1 MFIYFSDDMVLT
13 SHQEDVKGI
22 EEGSL
27 KTTLEAIK
35 HHHYLYKHQRT
46 AKATS
51 SKDAN
56 PSDNPSEYCLIVDG
70 FISVVLVTEAAAKVH
85 CMDMPDTIDAEA
97 QEHCEW
103 YLRQL
108 KDSETITHSA
118 KDLAATITGIR
129 HSLSHGNAQYS
140 YKLQDPTTGAPMFIL
155 YKRQLKAKRY
165 EKVHGY
171 TAEQFADV
179 CSTMR
184 EVFLSWEKLAKYL
197 LDEDKRQAPQIGAGE
212 LLRAVLGR
220 YNSLLVMGGGGGG
233 GGMSIDWA
241 MMVCSAIYLPS
252 SGKEQCQ
259 N

>member
-1 MFIYFSDDMVLT
+1 
-13 SHQEDVKGI
+13 
-22 EEGSL
+22 
-27 KTTLEAIK
+27 
-35 HHHYLYKHQRT
+35 
-46 AKATS
+46 
-51 SKDAN
+51 
-56 PSDNPSEYCLIVDG
+56 
-70 FISVVLVTEAAAKVH
+70 
-85 CMDMPDTIDAEA
+85 MDMPDTIDAEA

-197 LDEDKRQAPQIGAGE
+197 LDEDKRLAPQIGAGE
-212 LLRAVLGR
+212 LLRAVMGR
-220 YNSLLVMGGGGGG
+220 YDSLLVMKGGGGGG
-233 GGMSIDWA
+233 LHECRLGHDGLSCYLFSIFREGAMPALEGGDETEA
-241 MMVCSAIYLPS
+241 VEAV
-252 SGKEQCQ
+252 ED
-259 N
+259 